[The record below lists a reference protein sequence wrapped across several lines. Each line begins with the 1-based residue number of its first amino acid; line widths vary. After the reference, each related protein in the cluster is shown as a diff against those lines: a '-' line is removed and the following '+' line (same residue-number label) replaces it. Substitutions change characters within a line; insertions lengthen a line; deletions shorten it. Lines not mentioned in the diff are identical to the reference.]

1 MAGQQGRFQ
10 APPRPKNALDEFKL
24 RLSCPPVQGA
34 TKPGSWAISLVANNP
49 RIDVYTNVPNDKN
62 NGNIRGAM
70 DMPTF
75 YLLIEMMR
83 KAITLD
89 DNQVLK
95 LQNLNHV
102 FFGGERSAEP
112 KLISTTLVGRD
123 KDGVLFLACVAKDR
137 PYLKFNMLPT
147 NYHVM
152 IDVNGEPM
160 NKREASNY
168 FLAGYA
174 NMLENMMAA
183 VAVVNYTEP
192 KPKDNNGGGNN
203 YNRGGN
209 GGGGGNNY
217 NRNNNGGGGGGGQRN
232 NDWGGDGAGTGGGAD
247 SFGDDDFPM

>member
-10 APPRPKNALDEFKL
+10 APPRPKNALDEYKL

-34 TKPGSWAISLVANNP
+34 NKPGSWAISLVANNP

-70 DMPTF
+70 DMPSF
-75 YLLIEMMR
+75 YLLLQMMR
-83 KAITLD
+83 KAVTLE

-112 KLISTTLVGRD
+112 KLVSTTLVGRD

-137 PYLKFNMLPT
+137 PYLKFNMLPS

-152 IDVNGEPM
+152 IGVNGEPVS
-160 NKREASNY
+160 KREASDY
-168 FLAGYA
+168 YLAGYA
-174 NMLENMMAA
+174 TMLENMMAA
-183 VAVVNYTEP
+183 TAVANYTEP
-192 KPKDNNGGGNN
+192 KPKDGQNGGQ
-203 YNRGGN
+203 RQ
-209 GGGGGNNY
+209 GGGGGGSNNY
-217 NRNNNGGGGGGGQRN
+217 NNNRNNNGGGGGGQR
-232 NDWGGDGAGTGGGAD
+232 NDWGGGGNDAPGTGGGSD

>member
-1 MAGQQGRFQ
+1 MSGQQRFQ

-34 TKPGSWAISLVANNP
+34 NKPGSWAISLVANNP

-83 KAITLD
+83 KAITLE

-112 KLISTTLVGRD
+112 KLVSTTLVGRD

-137 PYLKFNMLPT
+137 PYLKFSMLPS

-160 NKREASNY
+160 NKRDASNY

-183 VAVVNYTEP
+183 TAAVNYTEP
-192 KPKDNNGGGNN
+192 KPKDGNN
-203 YNRGGN
+203 NRGN

-217 NRNNNGGGGGGGQRN
+217 NRGNQGGGGGGQRPQ
-232 NDWGGDGAGTGGGAD
+232 NDWGGGGSGTGGGAD